1 MTQHSIGEVAG
12 GKELATISHILADAW
27 LAVIAI
33 AALPHSNPVQLGKK
47 IDLGSTDFPH
57 IR

>member
-27 LAVIAI
+27 LAVAAV
-33 AALPHSNPVQLGKK
+33 AALPYSNPALWGKK